1 MSKLYTQTN
10 VPVEISFTSTS
21 VYNDIFNEIEVDVI
35 FTSPSGKEW
44 KVPAFWAG
52 DNIFRVRFSALESG
66 LYTYRSICSN
76 LQDSGLHA
84 RTGEI
89 EITQYTGE
97 RYLYKHGRL
106 RVAPTMRTL
115 EHTDST
121 PFFWMGDTWWMGL
134 VKRLDWPHGFKSLTA
149 NRVSKGFSLIQIVA
163 GPLPDFDAVSAA
175 FHPQQANEAGWSWET
190 DWSRINPAF
199 YDLADLRIAHL
210 VESGLVPCI
219 VGMWGYYLLFMGEE
233 NAKKHWRNLVA
244 RYGAYPV
251 VWCIAGE
258 VKLPTYSRLSDPKAP
273 ETDGALLSQGWTN
286 VGRYLRETDPYSN
299 PVTAHPWLPMDSRD
313 MLLDESVTDMAMLQT
328 GHSSFASLK
337 PSVETVNAAVARNPR
352 VPVVNAEVC
361 YEGIMGSSWQEVQR
375 FLFWTSLTSGS
386 AGHTYGAQGMWAM
399 SSRDEPFTGTTMNW
413 GDGFWQDVMHYPGSA
428 QVALGRK
435 FFERYPWH
443 LFEPR
448 HEPEAT
454 KVERISAFAT
464 GIPGAIAVFYLSSTC
479 MDSVFHGM
487 QYIQIEIE
495 PDASYEAFFFNPRTA
510 AEVKVGSVEPNAD
523 GKWPTP
529 TKPSM
534 EDWILILQDKAALE
548 KICETA

>member
-1 MSKLYTQTN
+1 MSKFYTQTN
-10 VPVEISFTSTS
+10 VPVEISFAATSK
-21 VYNDIFNEIEVDVI
+21 YNDIFNEIEVDVI
-35 FTSPSGKEW
+35 FTNSNAIEW

-52 DNIFRVRFSALESG
+52 DNIYRARFAAPEAG
-66 LYTYRSICSN
+66 IYKYRSICSN
-76 LQDSGLHA
+76 SDDSGLHG

-89 EITQYTGE
+89 EITQYNGE

-106 RVAPTMRTL
+106 RVAPTNRTL
-115 EHTDST
+115 EHIDGS

-134 VKRLDWPHGFKSLTA
+134 VKRLDWPHGFKSLA
-149 NRVSKGFSLIQIVA
+149 ADRVAKGFNLIQIVA

-199 YDLADLRIAHL
+199 YDLADIRIAHL
-210 VESGLVPCI
+210 VENGLLPCI

-233 NAKKHWRNLVA
+233 NAKKHWRNLIA

-273 ETDGALLSQGWTN
+273 EEVGALHSQGWTN
-286 VGRYLRETDPYSN
+286 VGRYLREIDPFSN

-313 MLLDESVTDMAMLQT
+313 NLVDETVTDIAMLQT

-337 PSVETVNAAVARNPR
+337 PTVETVNTAVAREPR
-352 VPVVNAEVC
+352 MPVVNGEVC

-375 FLFWTSLTSGS
+375 FLFWTSLTSGA
-386 AGHTYGAQGMWAM
+386 AGHTYGAQGMWSM
-399 SSRDEPFTGTTMNW
+399 SSRDEPFMGTTMNW
-413 GDGFWQDVMHYPGSA
+413 GDGYWQDVMHYPGSA

-435 FFERYPWH
+435 FFECYPWQ

-448 HEPEAT
+448 QEPEAD
-454 KVERISAFAT
+454 KVERISAFAI
-464 GIPGAIAVFYLSSTC
+464 GIPETIAIFYLSSTC
-479 MDSVFHGM
+479 MDQSFHGM
-487 QYIQIEIE
+487 QYIHITIE
-495 PDASYEAFFFNPRTA
+495 PGASYTAYFFNPRTGM
-510 AEVKVGSVEPNAD
+510 EISYGPVTPNED
-523 GKWPTP
+523 GKWLTP
-529 TKPSM
+529 NKPSM
-534 EDWILILQDKAALE
+534 DDWILVLEDKNKLKKYE
-548 KICETA
+548 